1 MKISYKTILP
11 YKSFSL
17 VLSDCFFGNVFFI
30 YFLLN
35 NVLVIDKHL
44 MINVFNIILALIFG
58 FYKKI
63 QNTIDLNIFK
73 NIFFILIPVNTFLLF
88 IVYDN
93 LFLSLFYSYLFWTS
107 VIASRVIIIKLKR
120 FLKNR
125 EDQTCMVIGCNMA
138 ARHVGRVLSDSPNQ
152 AFLGYIKTNDDNL
165 IDQIDTYKVYNF
177 KSIEKMINNKKLD
190 LIYLPNDILLNIDEK
205 KYIDKLRKNNIKIK
219 NTKNIA
225 QIIENP
231 REKDILNNNLIDN
244 LISRSEYRISK
255 HELSHFQNKK
265 ILVTGGGGSIG
276 SQIISALLENTNSK
290 IFVLDNSEKA
300 LFELRQYLGKN
311 SLRVEFIL
319 GDIRLINN
327 IDIGVNPSQ
336 LSFIINAAAYKH
348 VWFVQQN
355 IWQGLD
361 VNYLGTQ
368 TLLSFRNKH
377 NIRGFIQISTDK
389 AVNPTTLM
397 GLTKRLAEL
406 AVLFDQASNSIKSKK
421 TNTIVRF
428 GNVIGSSGSVIPI
441 FQDLISNKKSITV
454 FNKNLSRF
462 MMTINE
468 AVGLVLIAA
477 KFNLPNSIFILDMG
491 KEVSILELAKKMIA
505 YNGNKYTFKEPGVN
519 EIQIKYG
526 KLPSYEKLSEV
537 LFVDELPKKTKNKKI
552 FYIEDLKKLQND
564 KLLKLIDNLIVNKY
578 KNKLL
583 SLCRKEKI
591 FFD

>member
-1 MKISYKTILP
+1 LKISYKTILP

-44 MINVFNIILALIFG
+44 MINIFNIILALIFG

-107 VIASRVIIIKLKR
+107 VIASRLIIIKLKR

-165 IDQIDTYKVYNF
+165 IDQIDTYKVYNL

-205 KYIDKLRKNNIKIK
+205 KYIDNLNKKNLIIK

-225 QIIENP
+225 QIVENTN
-231 REKDILNNNLIDN
+231 DNLNLIDS
-244 LISRSEYRISK
+244 LISRTEYK
-255 HELSHFQNKK
+255 VKKKELSHFNNCNV
-265 ILVTGGGGSIG
+265 LVTGAGGSIG
-276 SQIISALLENTNSK
+276 SQLVGVLVENTNAK
-290 IFVLDNSEKA
+290 IFVLDNSERS
-300 LFELRQYLGKN
+300 LFELKQFVGIKSSRIN
-311 SLRVEFIL
+311 FII
-319 GDIRLINN
+319 GDIRFIDNINFS
-327 IDIGVNPSQ
+327 VNPSTFN
-336 LSFIINAAAYKH
+336 FIINAAAYKH
-348 VWFVQQN
+348 VELVQN
-355 IWQGLD
+355 NYWEGFD
-361 VNYLGTQ
+361 VNYKGTQ
-368 TLLSFRNKH
+368 KLLNFRKKYK
-377 NIRGFIQISTDK
+377 IYGFVQISTDK
-389 AVNPTTLM
+389 AVNPTTIM

-406 AVLFDQASNSIKSKK
+406 AVLTDEYKSKYSSEK
-421 TNTIVRF
+421 SNIIVRF
-428 GNVIGSSGSVIPI
+428 GNVIGSSGSVIPK
-441 FQDLISNKKSITV
+441 FQNLIMNQKPITIYHKDLT
-454 FNKNLSRF
+454 RF

-468 AVGLVLIAA
+468 AVSLVLIASNY
-477 KFNLPNSIFILDMG
+477 KTKKSIFLLDMG
-491 KEVSILELAKKMIA
+491 KEVSILELAKKMIIF
-505 YNGNKYTFKEPGVN
+505 NGFKPTFEKQKLN
-519 EIQIKYG
+519 EIQIKFG
-526 KLPSYEKLSEV
+526 T
-537 LFVDELPKKTKNKKI
+537 LPKHEKISEILYDNVKPENTSHPKIHYIQEHLIIDNIETVLSKLINLIEIKNWKKI
-552 FYIEDLKKLQND
+552 E
-564 KLLKLIDNLIVNKY
+564 KLLKSK
-578 KNKLL
+578 KLY
-583 SLCRKEKI
+583 
-591 FFD
+591 F